1 MRNLT
6 LSLIIDRSAFD
17 ETISAMF
24 TNPLYNEYLFYASTL
39 SQVEI
44 EFKEMQFPA
53 AVYFCKRRL
62 NFVVIISCSF
72 GNYPIQQRLAIL
84 KHEVLHILWG
94 HLKGIHLRN
103 LNKWQQATDC
113 SVNQFIEKSHLP
125 EGVILPETLGLPEK
139 LSSED
144 YYNLIK
150 EDSEPQS
157 NHELWEDVGISDEV
171 MSDVTSKIIEKSTDF
186 TIRNK
191 GKLPEN
197 ISEMIELNLPPKL
210 NWKVIL
216 KRFMTIKR
224 GKRPTS
230 KRQNRRFPDNP
241 SIRGYVKELKSDITV
256 ILDVSMSISDNDIQR
271 ALAEVKKIADLQG
284 SEVTLIQI
292 DTEPKE
298 PEILTRKTE
307 VIERRGAG
315 GTFLSPALNLIKN
328 KKTALLIITDGGLF
342 QEDIEIIEN
351 SGFNV
356 LWMITESSYVNP
368 FIKKYLTF

>member
-1 MRNLT
+1 M
-6 LSLIIDRSAFD
+6 SLIIDRIAFD
-17 ETISAMF
+17 EAISAMF

-44 EFKEMQFPA
+44 EYKEMQFPA
-53 AVYFCKRRL
+53 AVYFCKKRL
-62 NFVVIISCSF
+62 NYVVIISCSF
-72 GNYPIQQRLAIL
+72 GNYPVQQRLAIL

-113 SVNQFIEKSHLP
+113 SVNQFIEHSHLP
-125 EGVILPETLGLPEK
+125 SGVILPKTLNLPEK

-144 YYNLIK
+144 YYNLIQ

-157 NHELWEDVGISDEV
+157 NHELWEDVGVSDEV
-171 MSDVTSKIIEKSTDF
+171 MSEISSKIIEKATDF

-197 ISEMIELNLPPKL
+197 ISEMIELNSAPKL

-256 ILDVSMSISDNDIQR
+256 ILDVSMSITDNDIQR

-284 SEVTLIQI
+284 SDVTLIQI

-298 PEILTRKTE
+298 PEILTRKTKI
-307 VIERRGAG
+307 VERKGAG
-315 GTFLSPALNLIKN
+315 GTFLSPALDLIKN

-356 LWMITESSYVNP
+356 LWMITDSGYVNP
-368 FIKKYLTF
+368 FIKKYLNF